1 MNLEKIKEEYN
12 SSKYDFVRKNEK
24 LQNPIIIGL
33 GGSHAY
39 GTNTDFSDLD
49 IRGVAMNSRRNILTG
64 RDFEQSINAET
75 DTTIYS
81 FDKFVKLLCS
91 CNPNTIEL
99 LGLKPEHY
107 LYLSDNGRKL
117 LDNRKLF
124 LSRVA
129 IYSFGGYA
137 KDQLRRLENKESRV
151 LSQKEQEEN
160 ILKSIHFAYEA
171 LKTRYFDTCDDSI
184 KLYLDKAVQKDFDEE
199 IFMDI
204 KLTHYPL
211 RDYTSIWND
220 MKTIVHEY
228 AKLGKRNSYA
238 IEHGRLGKHM
248 MHLIRLYY
256 MCIDILEKQEIVT
269 YRETEHELLMDI
281 RNGKYLDSNGKPT
294 DEFYELQHSLDGRM
308 KYAEDNT
315 DLPDRVDMN
324 AVLDLVEDINNTII

>member
-1 MNLEKIKEEYN
+1 MNLAQIKEEYG
-12 SSKYDFVRKNEK
+12 SSKYDFMRTNPK
-24 LQNPIIIGL
+24 LNNLMIVGL

-39 GTNTDFSDLD
+39 GTNTDSSDLD
-49 IRGVAMNSRRNILTG
+49 IRGVAMNSRRDILTG
-64 RDFEQSINAET
+64 RDFEQIVNTET

-81 FDKFVKLLCS
+81 FDKFVKLLCQ

-107 LYLSDNGRKL
+107 LYLSDNGKKL
-117 LDNRKLF
+117 IDNRQLF
-124 LSRVA
+124 LSRTA

-137 KDQLRRLENKESRV
+137 KDQLRRLENKASRV

-160 ILKSIHFAYEA
+160 ILKSINFAYEA
-171 LKTRYFDTCDDSI
+171 LKSRYFDTCDDSI

-204 KLTHYPL
+204 VLTHYPL

-228 AKLGKRNSYA
+228 AKLGKRNSHA
-238 IEHGRLGKHM
+238 IEHGKLGKHM

-256 MCIDILEKQEIVT
+256 MCIDILEKKEIVT
-269 YRETEHELLMDI
+269 YREDEHNFLMDI

-294 DEFYELQHSLDGRM
+294 DEFYDVVNILEGRM
-308 KYAEDNT
+308 KYAQDNT
-315 DLPDRVDMN
+315 DLPAKVDMN
-324 AVLDLVEDINNTII
+324 KVLDLVESINSTII